1 MKQIQVYTALAFLTL
16 LLVVVGGVWV
26 FSSLLGGSDGATN
39 GDRGFFGSLFPFG
52 RGGGTTILDPTK
64 DALEPGGPVPRLR
77 KVTDAPVAGA
87 TFATGIT
94 GLPSVRYVER
104 ETGHMYETPL
114 DAVTVIRLT
123 NTTVPAVRDARFLNA
138 STTLMRFLSET
149 GTIENFLG
157 SVTTT
162 STDAT
167 LQGTFLEPFARTTF
181 SGSALIGIL
190 ETPDGSALK
199 SVSLDGITARS
210 VFSSPIG
217 SWVPHAAG
225 GKVFV
230 SSAPSGRAAGAL
242 YEVANGKL
250 ERLMGGIRGL
260 EVLPHPSAA
269 SFLVS
274 SGAENAVSLYL
285 LDGASGVLGTLP
297 RATSVSKCSW
307 IGVSRQ
313 AVCAFPK
320 TLPGGLY
327 PDDWLLGRVHTT
339 DDLWIVDT
347 ETGTLTVA
355 LDLEAESGVRID
367 AADLRAS
374 DDGRFVLLRNRN
386 DQGLWV
392 ASLTT
397 PQ

>member
-1 MKQIQVYTALAFLTL
+1 MKPAQLYTALAFLAL
-16 LLVVVGGVWV
+16 LLVVVGGVWL
-26 FSSLLGGSDGATN
+26 FSSLLGGSGGTSDS
-39 GDRGFFGSLFPFG
+39 DRGFFGSLFPFG
-52 RGGGTTILDPTK
+52 RGGSTSIIDAPRDTVIL
-64 DALEPGGPVPRLR
+64 GGPVPRLR

-114 DAVTVIRLT
+114 DAVTLVRLT

-138 STTLMRFLSET
+138 STTVMRFLSET
-149 GTIENFLG
+149 ETIENFLG

-181 SGSALIGIL
+181 AGSAIIGVL
-190 ETPDGSALK
+190 ETAEGSVLK

-225 GKVFV
+225 GKLFV

-250 ERLMGGIRGL
+250 ERLVGGIRGL
-260 EVLPHPSAA
+260 EVLPHPSA
-269 SFLVS
+269 SYFLIS

-285 LDGASGVLGTLP
+285 LDGASGVLGALP

-307 IGVSRQ
+307 VGVSRQ

-320 TLPGGLY
+320 TLPSGLY

-347 ETGTLTVA
+347 ETGTLTAA

-367 AADLRAS
+367 AAHVRAS
-374 DDGRFVLLRNRN
+374 EDGRYVLLRNRD

-392 ASLTT
+392 ASLT